1 MYVLFSFNSYRN
13 LYLSFDTTYYASFN
27 PNHGLKFYQYFSKI
41 SEISDGW
48 SEKWHGN
55 FERGRNFGK
64 NCNRQFISLDRNN
77 RWSKWSQPCRV
88 KKSPKSRWK
97 MTIFCPKKIDNISTC
112 FLSSNQGW
120 NERFLIPW
128 PRSHL
133 CFLNLIQMVK
143 CFI

>member
-13 LYLSFDTTYYASFN
+13 LYLSFDTAYHASVN

-41 SEISDGW
+41 SDVSDGW
-48 SEKWHGN
+48 SKKWHGN
-55 FERGRNFGK
+55 FERERNFGK

-88 KKSPKSRWK
+88 KKSPKSSRK
-97 MTIFCPKKIDNISTC
+97 MTIFCPKKSTIYLHAS
-112 FLSSNQGW
+112 FTPIKVEMKESW
-120 NERFLIPW
+120 
-128 PRSHL
+128 SHGQHHT